1 MNSLHPTNIQKSH
14 HHNTTTRSHHR
25 SSSTRVGSNHNNTDP
40 NNNSHSPPPHTEKF
54 VHPEQSTHLWH
65 LFGFALGSFTIST
78 ILCITLA
85 VVVALGVSSSKSPR
99 NCYLWTSNEE
109 IQNHLL
115 SEQSPIRVLLEDV
128 KMKENDSF
136 VFTRDMFSRGEFSIS
151 RFNNMTSEELIREQ
165 FNLNG
170 KGMNVATLQLR
181 TWSLPATMDL
191 IWNDGKG
198 VSHAVGGFFALTDT
212 ITIGRYASNCMPL
225 TGESSVSTNQSIYG
239 ATINQQVKDYVKS
252 FFIIDG
258 KGQPRAVMQQRV
270 DFISYELPIVRYEN
284 STSVI
289 AMLRKN
295 YLNPNEQWILTIKN
309 PLLESEMTDGF
320 GYNTLFYLIGYINYR
335 EK

>member
-1 MNSLHPTNIQKSH
+1 MNSLHPTNIQSTSSSH
-14 HHNTTTRSHHR
+14 HHNTRSHHSR
-25 SSSTRVGSNHNNTDP
+25 SLHHN
-40 NNNSHSPPPHTEKF
+40 NNNSSSPNPHSEKF
-54 VHPEQSTHLWH
+54 IHPEQSTHVWH
-65 LFGFALGSFTIST
+65 LFGFALGSFAIST

-85 VVVALGVSSSKSPR
+85 VVIALGVSSSKSPKS
-99 NCYLWTSNEE
+99 CYLWTSTDD
-109 IQNHLL
+109 IQQ
-115 SEQSPIRVLLEDV
+115 SSPIRDLLEDV
-128 KMKENDSF
+128 SMKENDSF
-136 VFTRDMFSRGEFSIS
+136 VLTRDMFSRGEFAIS

-170 KGMNVATLQLR
+170 KGWSVGTLQLR

-198 VSHAVGGFFALTDT
+198 VSNAVGGFFALTDT
-212 ITIGRYASNCMPL
+212 ITIGKYASNCMPL
-225 TGESSVSTNQSIYG
+225 TGDSVVMQNQSIYG
-239 ATINQQVKDYVKS
+239 ATINQQVKDNVRS

-258 KGQPRAVMQQRV
+258 KGQVRAVMQQRV
-270 DFISYELPIVRYEN
+270 DFISYELPIVRYDN

-320 GYNTLFYLIGYINYR
+320 GYNTFFYLIGYITFR